1 MLPPLYAAWIE
12 ALLGAAPPEER
23 EATCDRCAMRPPAG
37 GPRSPGAVYFT
48 ESMCCTYSPRVH
60 AFLAGRLL
68 DDGAEDV
75 ARARA
80 ELERRID
87 ARSGITP
94 RGVLGPRWYW
104 SLYAT
109 ATFGRSERL
118 RCPYFEP
125 ENGRCGM
132 WRHRESVCATWFCK
146 FERGALGDAFWS
158 AAADLLR
165 HLEEALTLHCALEL
179 EVGSEALAMLARPE
193 ERESDGDDLD
203 GRVPDERH
211 AAAWGRW
218 IGREREYYR
227 ACARITGALSPLD
240 VERLGGAQGRAL
252 TAVARQRLEALSA
265 ERVEGQ
271 PLRLGTYHVVT
282 VQDGFARV
290 RTYRSFDPLDVP
302 LGLLAALPRF
312 DGRPTPEVV
321 EEIAVQHG
329 IAVSPQLLRT
339 LTDFE
344 IIVPVGAP
352 AVTPTRG
359 GERPR

>member
-1 MLPPLYAAWIE
+1 
-12 ALLGAAPPEER
+12 
-23 EATCDRCAMRPPAG
+23 
-37 GPRSPGAVYFT
+37 VYFT
-48 ESMCCTYSPRVH
+48 ESKCCTYSPLVH

-68 DDGAEDV
+68 ADRAEDV

-80 ELERRID
+80 ELERQID

-104 SLYAT
+104 SLYSR

-118 RCPYFEP
+118 RCPYFES
-125 ENGRCGM
+125 ERGRCGM

-165 HLEEALTLHCALEL
+165 HLEEVLTLHCALEL
-179 EVGSEALAMLARPE
+179 DVGSDALALLARKE
-193 ERESDGDDLD
+193 EREADADDLD

-218 IGREREYYR
+218 LGREREYYR
-227 ACARITGALSPLD
+227 ACARITEALSPLD
-240 VERLGGAQGRAL
+240 VERLAGAQGRVL
-252 TAVARQRLEALSA
+252 TTIARQRLEAFSA
-265 ERVEGQ
+265 EPGEGR
-271 PLRLGTYHVVT
+271 PLRLGAYHVVA
-282 VQDGFARV
+282 VQDGFTRV

-321 EEIAVQHG
+321 EEIAAQHG

-344 IIVPVGAP
+344 VIVPVGAP
-352 AVTPTRG
+352 TVPATRG
-359 GERPR
+359 GARPR